1 MNQAKNKS
9 GFLQNLWNF
18 IGKVSKAIVSGIPN
32 EKPDLRPKQKSRVF
46 QATKKMKSDEEHHG
60 ETARASGSSK
70 LSNNLKNIMKI
81 TAGFM
86 KFASYKI

>member
-1 MNQAKNKS
+1 
-9 GFLQNLWNF
+9 
-18 IGKVSKAIVSGIPN
+18 
-32 EKPDLRPKQKSRVF
+32 
-46 QATKKMKSDEEHHG
+46 MKSDEEHHG